1 MVLHKKFL
9 HNSKA
14 AGIKHNNNE
23 NEWARQL
30 YKWIVAFIIRLK
42 KLPKPELYFISSHFI
57 SLFLKIIIKI
67 KIISMKK
74 KTWIIDELIAALL
87 REY

>member
-1 MVLHKKFL
+1 MWLAQINSAMVRSECNEALRMYGFAQLFL

-42 KLPKPELYFISSHFI
+42 KLPKPGPSCSIFVAY
-57 SLFLKIIIKI
+57 
-67 KIISMKK
+67 
-74 KTWIIDELIAALL
+74 AA
-87 REY
+87 RQDHGMECP